1 MPTVVHGSKIW
12 NRSIF
17 LDRGLVT
24 MNLFMSQPLA
34 HVLPEMQILYLSTT
48 VNQLKCT
55 GIEPIG
61 TELARKNLPLAGRLS
76 KANTRSLGTRG
87 CAGLQ
92 GAFQPTALPKAASK
106 ASKTLQRRRILQKEI
121 QSMINK
127 SDTEETTPKGHGFL
141 SMVFLV
147 PKKDGGQRPVM
158 NLTI

>member
-1 MPTVVHGSKIW
+1 MPMVVHGSKIW

-61 TELARKNLPLAGRLS
+61 TELARKNLPLAGRI
-76 KANTRSLGTRG
+76 RYV
-87 CAGLQ
+87 
-92 GAFQPTALPKAASK
+92 
-106 ASKTLQRRRILQKEI
+106 E
-121 QSMINK
+121 
-127 SDTEETTPKGHGFL
+127 
-141 SMVFLV
+141 
-147 PKKDGGQRPVM
+147 
-158 NLTI
+158 